1 MSAAEWVVGFHPVLA
16 ALDRWP
22 DRVEVVWFS
31 ADAGGGRGGRIIE
44 AARQAGVRFAAVPRR
59 KLDEIASSTAHNGFA
74 ARVAPVPLVDP
85 DALLVS
91 AGPVCLVG
99 LDGLEDPH
107 NLGAVIRLAAGL
119 GIGGVVVAGPHP
131 PPLGGAVA
139 KVAAGTLPLVP
150 LAHVGS
156 LGDFARAAKD
166 RGFWVYGADVE
177 GDPVQEVDFAE
188 RTLICVGGEAAGLR
202 AKTRRHVDVMLAIPL
217 AEGVESLNLAVATG
231 ILCWEWRRRVRPVG
245 AAGS

>member
-1 MSAAEWVVGFHPVLA
+1 MSSAEWVVGFHPVLA
-16 ALDRWP
+16 TLDRWP
-22 DRVEVVWFS
+22 DRVEVIWLS
-31 ADAGGGRGGRIIE
+31 ADAGGGRAGRIIE
-44 AARQAGVRFAAVPRR
+44 AARQAGVRFATVPRR
-59 KLDEIASSTAHNGFA
+59 RLDEIASSTAHNGFA
-74 ARVAPVPLVDP
+74 ARVAPVPLVDS
-85 DALLVS
+85 DVLLAA

-119 GIGGVVVAGPHP
+119 GLDGVVVAGPHP

-166 RGFWVYGADVE
+166 RGFWVYGADAE
-177 GDPVQEVDFAE
+177 GDPIQEVDFAE
-188 RTLICVGGEAAGLR
+188 RALICVGGEATGLR

-217 AEGVESLNLAVATG
+217 AAGVESLNLAVATG
-231 ILCWEWRRRVRPVG
+231 ILCWEWRRRVRPSPP
-245 AAGS
+245 AGT

>member
-1 MSAAEWVVGFHPVLA
+1 
-16 ALDRWP
+16 
-22 DRVEVVWFS
+22 VEVVWLS
-31 ADAGGGRGGRIIE
+31 ADAGGGRAGRIIE
-44 AARQAGVRFAAVPRR
+44 AARHAGVRFATVPRR
-59 KLDEIASSTAHNGFA
+59 KLDDIAASTAHNGFA

-85 DALLVS
+85 EVLLAS

-107 NLGAVIRLAAGL
+107 NLGAVIRLCAGL
-119 GIGGVVVAGPHP
+119 GLGGVVVAGPHP

-166 RGFWVYGADVE
+166 RGFWVYGADVD
-177 GDPVQEVDFAE
+177 GGPVQEVDFAE
-188 RTLICVGGEAAGLR
+188 RALICVGGEAAGLR
-202 AKTRRHVDVMLAIPL
+202 AKTRRQVDVMVGIPL
-217 AEGVESLNLAVATG
+217 AEGIESLNLAVATG
-231 ILCWEWRRRVRPVG
+231 ILCWEWRRRVRPS
-245 AAGS
+245 AATSS